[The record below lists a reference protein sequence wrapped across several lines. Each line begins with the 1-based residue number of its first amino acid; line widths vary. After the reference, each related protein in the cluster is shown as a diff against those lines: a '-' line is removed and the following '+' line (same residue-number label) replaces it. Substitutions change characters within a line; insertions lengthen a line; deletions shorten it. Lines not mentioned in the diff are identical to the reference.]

1 MNTFYNID
9 SVENVVAATVHMI
22 LHTYLYIHTVYIV
35 RFEIEFKKVH

>member
-22 LHTYLYIHTVYIV
+22 LHTYLYIYIQ
-35 RFEIEFKKVH
+35 FTL